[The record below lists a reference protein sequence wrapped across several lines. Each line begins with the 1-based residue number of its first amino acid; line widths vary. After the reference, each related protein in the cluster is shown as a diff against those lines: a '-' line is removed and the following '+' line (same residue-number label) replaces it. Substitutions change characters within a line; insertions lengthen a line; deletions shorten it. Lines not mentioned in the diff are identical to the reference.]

1 MQRILLDILGGKGRG
16 ERRYSRSVVY
26 HASGGGL
33 AVRQIRETGMID
45 GDLETK
51 EALRGV
57 V

>member
-45 GDLETK
+45 SDLETK